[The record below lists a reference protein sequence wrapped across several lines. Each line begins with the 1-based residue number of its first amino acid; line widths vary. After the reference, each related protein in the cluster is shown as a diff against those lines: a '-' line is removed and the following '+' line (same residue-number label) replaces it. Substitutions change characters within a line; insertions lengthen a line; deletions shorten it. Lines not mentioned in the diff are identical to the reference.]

1 MRKSAY
7 FVQKVE
13 LCVNSLLLSHTQLHI
28 LLTFAYIFDI
38 CLLCTGSFPFP
49 LRSGFFRSPLR
60 LVQKIKQIPLA
71 DASGIC
77 IDFGGDGGSRTH
89 VRKHF
94 RRSFSERSWSFIVSH
109 PCTPVSRLTHPLS
122 YWSSKLLGAHPELS
136 CIIDARVRAYREIR
150 SDDATATKQLRR
162 NCCYF

>member
-77 IDFGGDGGSRTH
+77 IDFGGDGPDRT
-89 VRKHF
+89 
-94 RRSFSERSWSFIVSH
+94 VS
-109 PCTPVSRLTHPLS
+109 T
-122 YWSSKLLGAHPELS
+122 E
-136 CIIDARVRAYREIR
+136 
-150 SDDATATKQLRR
+150 
-162 NCCYF
+162 CYFSADLRSSLSGIIPRFKPK